1 MSVQDAFKWWLQ
13 APFACALFQGQT
25 ERPDKMEF
33 VTANAVFKIVTGLS
47 QEELALRCADDFN
60 LRAVYF
66 SSNTVQQYQVHSY
79 SPQTGYL
86 LVVMY
91 PLPKWVPA
99 AMPIVTGAE
108 TAQLTTLLLDIA
120 QRFIGVLPAQLP
132 ALIQQTLADLG
143 EAVSV
148 DRVYIFEY
156 NFAKKTCSN
165 TYEWCVQGVLP
176 EIESLQGIPLSAVP
190 QWVNAHLA
198 GQEMY
203 IPDAPSLPD
212 GDPLKQILQPQGIKS
227 LLAIPF
233 LSEQQL
239 IGFVG
244 FDSVKKHHYYSEQER
259 MLLGVFARMLVNI
272 NRTMQLNKVLL

>member
-1 MSVQDAFKWWLQ
+1 MSVHDAFKWWHQ
-13 APFACALFQGQT
+13 APFACALFQGQA

-47 QEELALRCADDFN
+47 QEELALSCADDFT

-66 SSNTVQQYQVHSY
+66 SHNTVQQYQVHSY
-79 SPQTGYL
+79 SPQTDYL

-91 PLPKWVPA
+91 PLPKLVPA
-99 AMPIVTGAE
+99 ATPIVPGTE
-108 TAQLTTLLLDIA
+108 QMQLTTLMLNIA
-120 QRFIGVLPAQLP
+120 QRFIGVLPTQLP

-148 DRVYIFEY
+148 DRVYIFAY
-156 NFAKKTCSN
+156 DFTQKTCSN
-165 TYEWCVQGVLP
+165 TYEWCAQGILP
-176 EIESLQGIPLSAVP
+176 EIDSLQDIPLSAVP

-198 GQEMY
+198 GREMY

-233 LSEQQL
+233 LAEQQL

-259 MLLGVFARMLVNI
+259 MLLGVFARMLVNL
-272 NRTMQLNKVLL
+272 NRTMQLNYATE